1 MDGFLYIYS
10 TILMIILLQGNTVIA
25 TDNSS
30 STSTNVVISTVNVIP
45 VVHNTTTEKTNTT
58 NTKDRDNFLVY
69 ILVPAAILALVGFVI
84 LTVLIVRC
92 FRAVHEPE
100 DVDHLTRKDYNE
112 TTEHHMFGLFNKSYK
127 GIDSDDHLSAK
138 DNSRKRSI
146 FELNESHAIKRS
158 DPAYVD
164 IDIPID
170 VPSSEEEKFSRG
182 ANDNNNH
189 EIANKT
195 YKRATAISEFS
206 TLSGNPNYNHIQLRD
221 EEDVYNRLTLK
232 NTDQRATQHTKS
244 TFNDEE
250 YVHSAVNKSYKT
262 FEDSYSRLSSVV
274 PRKNPFLRLS
284 EVEENNVGTKSSAQL
299 GLGKEAPDSSENPRK
314 TYVNSG
320 KQTTKS
326 DKLQYNYSKVKKTR
340 SADIKHEAVG
350 VNEQVT
356 LNVNTLTKS
365 SKPETEK
372 CSNKYSDS
380 GNSFDVSPDCSN
392 LVDKNGY
399 SIVNKRKCLNPES
412 KPNTGNEDNYAIQS
426 EIKSGQNIKHS
437 KKDDDYCEVIK
448 KSNKSVEDFH
458 YSGIEINTD
467 KFFIVTD
474 S

>member
-1 MDGFLYIYS
+1 
-10 TILMIILLQGNTVIA
+10 
-25 TDNSS
+25 
-30 STSTNVVISTVNVIP
+30 
-45 VVHNTTTEKTNTT
+45 
-58 NTKDRDNFLVY
+58 
-69 ILVPAAILALVGFVI
+69 
-84 LTVLIVRC
+84 
-92 FRAVHEPE
+92 
-100 DVDHLTRKDYNE
+100 
-112 TTEHHMFGLFNKSYK
+112 
-127 GIDSDDHLSAK
+127 
-138 DNSRKRSI
+138 
-146 FELNESHAIKRS
+146 
-158 DPAYVD
+158 
-164 IDIPID
+164 
-170 VPSSEEEKFSRG
+170 
-182 ANDNNNH
+182 
-189 EIANKT
+189 
-195 YKRATAISEFS
+195 
-206 TLSGNPNYNHIQLRD
+206 LSGNPNYNHIQLRD

-299 GLGKEAPDSSENPRK
+299 GLGKEAPDSSKNPRK
-314 TYVNSG
+314 TYGNSG

-340 SADIKHEAVG
+340 SSDIKHEAVG

-356 LNVNTLTKS
+356 LNASTLTKS
-365 SKPETEK
+365 SKPETEN

-380 GNSFDVSPDCSN
+380 GNSFDVSPDCLN

-412 KPNTGNEDNYAIQS
+412 KPNTGNEDNNAIQS
-426 EIKSGQNIKHS
+426 EIKSGQNITHS

-448 KSNKSVEDFH
+448 KSNKSDEDFH